1 MALELYGD
9 ARSICNN
16 PLGRYPCLRTGGQG
30 TPVLIVGEE
39 AGVEELGIFEQA
51 MTIEATQFLAVEQLV
66 HEVLIKLTSGW
77 RTRTTSYLPYAE
89 LITNRMGSDVMTV
102 RPNVAR
108 WFREISAR
116 LSWVAIKD
124 GLYMQRHAAIFSY
137 VQLLIE
143 LDPCPATIRLN
154 AVDTVHL
161 PVGYPSATP
170 FWIPK
175 LAQTDVADPPS
186 TWGGNTVTAF
196 KASLGRISGGL
207 PRYPGR
213 HELTVDRDTL
223 VGLAEVN
230 VRNRERQL
238 ATGSGV

>member
-1 MALELYGD
+1 MQPFGQIPVLEDGGITRDGALH
-9 ARSICNN
+9 
-16 PLGRYPCLRTGGQG
+16 RTEYAGQG

-51 MTIEATQFLAVEQLV
+51 MTIEATQFLAAEQLV

-116 LSWVAIKD
+116 PSWVAIKD

-137 VQLLIE
+137 VQLLMCT
-143 LDPCPATIRLN
+143 PR
-154 AVDTVHL
+154 
-161 PVGYPSATP
+161 PV
-170 FWIPK
+170 
-175 LAQTDVADPPS
+175 
-186 TWGGNTVTAF
+186 
-196 KASLGRISGGL
+196 ASLIHVRLPSG
-207 PRYPGR
+207 
-213 HELTVDRDTL
+213 
-223 VGLAEVN
+223 
-230 VRNRERQL
+230 
-238 ATGSGV
+238 